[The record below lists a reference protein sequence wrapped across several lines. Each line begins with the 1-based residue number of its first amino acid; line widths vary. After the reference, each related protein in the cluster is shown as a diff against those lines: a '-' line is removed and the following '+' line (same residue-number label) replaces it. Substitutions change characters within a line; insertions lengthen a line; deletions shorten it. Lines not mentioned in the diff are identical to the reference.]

1 VKADGKGER
10 GERAITVQEIAALTG
25 GRLIGPGQGDVRVVA
40 VAPID
45 RAGPDDL
52 SFLASSK
59 YLHSFQRSRAAAVL
73 CKEEFAQTPGGPA
86 VRIVVPDAHTALLAV
101 LPVLYPPP
109 VWQPGVHPTAVIGRG
124 ATWQDP
130 VAIGPHVTLGR
141 DVRLG
146 RNVRLGAGC
155 VLGDGVQVGD
165 DVELY
170 PRVTVYSGTVIGDRV
185 ILHAG
190 VVLGSDGF
198 GYVPSGR
205 GELPRKIPQVG
216 RCLIGDDVEIGA
228 NATVDRGSVDDT
240 VIGPGTKIDNL
251 VQVAHNVRIGS
262 RCLIA
267 AMVGIAG
274 STHVGDDVFLA
285 GQVGLSDHLTIG
297 SRVRVTVQGGVI
309 GDIPDDAT
317 VSGYPARNHRA
328 YLRAQAALYRLAKI
342 VDDLEALARQGRG
355 DPHA

>member
-1 VKADGKGER
+1 VEH
-10 GERAITVQEIAALTG
+10 ERAITAQEIAALTG
-25 GRLIGPGQGDVRVVA
+25 GRLIAPGSGEVRVVA

-59 YLHSFQRSRAAAVL
+59 YLPYFQRSRAGVVL
-73 CKEEFAQTPGGPA
+73 CKEEFAAAPGGPA
-86 VRIVVPDAHTALLAV
+86 VRIVVPDTHAALLAV

-130 VAIGPHVTLGR
+130 VVIGPHVALGR
-141 DVRLG
+141 DVHLG

-155 VLGDGVQVGD
+155 ALADGVQVGD
-165 DVELY
+165 DVELF
-170 PRVTVYSGTVIGDRV
+170 PRVTVYSGTEIGNRV

-190 VVLGSDGF
+190 AVLGSDGF
-198 GYVPSGR
+198 GYVPSTR

-228 NATVDRGSVDDT
+228 NTTVDRGSVDDT

-251 VQVAHNVRIGS
+251 VQVAHNVRIGA

-285 GQVGLSDHLTIG
+285 GQVGLADHLTIG

-309 GDIPDDAT
+309 GDIPDGAI
-317 VSGYPARNHRA
+317 VSGYPARSHRE

-342 VDDLEALARQGRG
+342 VDDLEALVRRDRDA
-355 DPHA
+355 